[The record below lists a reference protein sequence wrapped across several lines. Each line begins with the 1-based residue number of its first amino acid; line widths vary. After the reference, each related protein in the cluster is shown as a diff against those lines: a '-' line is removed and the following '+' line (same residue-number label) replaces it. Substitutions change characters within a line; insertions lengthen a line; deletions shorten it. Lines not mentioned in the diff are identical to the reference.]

1 MRETTRHWRRCGL
14 ANLLARS
21 DAWNKGPTMAN
32 ETPGPQVDAD
42 RSLRASIERSGDTT
56 LLRVGG
62 EVDIATEPELRALLR
77 SVDGDV
83 VVDLARVT
91 FLDACGIGAFVSE
104 RRRLARDGGI
114 LMLRAPVPAIRRVL
128 DVVGLADWIVE

>member
-1 MRETTRHWRRCGL
+1 
-14 ANLLARS
+14 
-21 DAWNKGPTMAN
+21 MAN
-32 ETPGPQVDAD
+32 ETPGPAVDAK
-42 RSLRASIERSGDTT
+42 RSLRASIERSADTT

-62 EVDIATEPELRALLR
+62 EVDLATAPELRALLR

-83 VVDLARVT
+83 VVDLAHVT